1 MEITINIDG
10 KDVAFKSTGAI
21 PKRYKM
27 QFGRDLFADLFKM
40 GITKEMKEDDIRK
53 LDFDVFYDI
62 AWTFAKTADSSIPE
76 PLKWLDSF
84 DVFPIMDLV
93 PQLQE
98 LIALTI
104 SSKKK

>member
-1 MEITINIDG
+1 MEKTIEIDG
-10 KDVAFKSTGAI
+10 KQITFKSTGAI

-62 AWTFAKTADSSIPE
+62 AWTFAKTADPDIKDPMA
-76 PLKWLDSF
+76 WLDGF
-84 DVFPIMDLV
+84 DAFPIMDLV
-93 PQLQE
+93 PELQE
-98 LIALTI
+98 LIAQTI